1 MESTVF
7 IVVIVVLH
15 LKAIRT
21 GKGCKIGD
29 SLWEITS
36 KKCNHYCASWLAADG
51 DVKDGLLGDVDQLGR
66 YEVGAAHQ
74 RDGCHC
80 QGGTAKMA
88 ESFHGRCNGKLDQLV
103 KNPPVYIVEKAAS
116 PRKKSVLGKGE
127 ISTSCCKGVVSVA
140 VSKQCSSGEVRIHWT
155 IKRGS

>member
-1 MESTVF
+1 
-7 IVVIVVLH
+7 
-15 LKAIRT
+15 
-21 GKGCKIGD
+21 
-29 SLWEITS
+29 
-36 KKCNHYCASWLAADG
+36 
-51 DVKDGLLGDVDQLGR
+51 
-66 YEVGAAHQ
+66 
-74 RDGCHC
+74 
-80 QGGTAKMA
+80 MA